1 MLKQNK
7 RNLLLALIIGAA
19 VIWYS
24 IAKESFYPLLWY
36 LIIFNGLTMRHQ
48 ESQNKPVKDPFK
60 HLIFSDS
67 HLAYKGYSVELQ
79 KIDRIVFGKV
89 EGYAIFQLP
98 YNAGG
103 KIGVCF
109 DAKHMYRMKQKINQY
124 LPHAEIIV

>member
-7 RNLLLALIIGAA
+7 RNLLFVLIIGAA
-19 VIWYS
+19 ITWYS
-24 IAKESFYPLLWY
+24 IAKDSFYPMMLY
-36 LIIFNGLTMRHQ
+36 LVILNLFTMRHQ
-48 ESQNKPVKDPFK
+48 HSQNQPVKDPFK

-79 KIDRIVFGKV
+79 KIERIVFGKV

-103 KIGVCF
+103 KIDIWF
-109 DAKHMYRMKQKINQY
+109 DAKHMYQMKQKINQY
-124 LPHAEIIV
+124 LPHAEIIA